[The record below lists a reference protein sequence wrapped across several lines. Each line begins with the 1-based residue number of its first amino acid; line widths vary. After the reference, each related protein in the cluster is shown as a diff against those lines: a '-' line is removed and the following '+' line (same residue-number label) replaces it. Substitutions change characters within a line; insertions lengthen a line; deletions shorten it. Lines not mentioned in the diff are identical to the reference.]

1 MKHSEGI
8 EKSKMTPQVS
18 ADPPPKPWR
27 AAESQGMT
35 SPYPHGVGGVV
46 WTPVTIRGSIS
57 DNITTGGPIRRL
69 KVDTDGQG
77 HHPSDANDAR
87 HLDPIAST
95 GNASKSPI

>member
-8 EKSKMTPQVS
+8 EKSKMTPQVL

-27 AAESQGMT
+27 AAESQGM
-35 SPYPHGVGGVV
+35 VV